1 MIMKLRHRVTAWAL
15 GLVSLAYVAHAG
27 AQQVPPA
34 QGFKVGAFEQPL
46 GTPKEFVLTKSMEA
60 GLAVEPVRIDLGE
73 WSGLKSASL
82 GPVLLV
88 GQSRE
93 ISQTRTAE
101 ALTSMLQWR
110 RSARGGT
117 VAALSVRSGG
127 AEGLRLGV
135 VVDQLPGNAML
146 RLYTDHQPNAV
157 FEIAGQR
164 VLQILQ
170 ANLDAGDSSE
180 AGRTWWTPSSSGDQ
194 VTLEIEL
201 PAGTPREALQIALP
215 RVMHIYENLSLP
227 IGDDVAEPAD
237 EKAMPLGNPL
247 TCHLD
252 ATCYNQYDVQRRG
265 VARMAYIT
273 ERGADGSYA
282 YGLCTGALLNDYQS
296 SGTPYFLTA
305 AHCISTQTLASAL
318 ETDWFYTS
326 SSCGSN
332 SLSPNSVNL
341 RNGSQ
346 LLYSSANPDVTLLK
360 LNDVPPAGAYFLGWD
375 STAVPLNSSVVGIHH
390 PDGGLQKISM
400 GVVPARASCAP
411 VNGSFNCSIGGNVGN
426 YYYVQWSQGLTQPGS
441 SGSPLFYQGLVT
453 GVLSGGSTASCPASN
468 ATSIYPSLNSVF
480 PVLRKWLV
488 DANAKPSP
496 NSARVPI
503 YRFYNTQTGTHFFT
517 ADAAERDYVIATYP
531 VFQYENIVFYAS
543 KQSAAAPDAVYRF
556 YNTNS
561 NSHFYTISEDERK
574 YVIANYPV
582 FKEEGISWY
591 ARKTQGEG
599 SIPMYRFYN
608 MNTGSHFYTINA
620 SERDFVIANYPHFK
634 YEGTSYYVW
643 GSQ

>member
-1 MIMKLRHRVTAWAL
+1 MKLRHRVTAWTL
-15 GLVSLAYVAHAG
+15 GLISLAYMASAG
-27 AQQVPPA
+27 AQQVPAA

-46 GTPKEFVLTKSMEA
+46 NTPKEFVLTKSMEA

-73 WSGLKSASL
+73 WSGIKSASQSS
-82 GPVLLV
+82 VLLI

-93 ISQTRTAE
+93 ISQTQSTE

-110 RSARGGT
+110 NSARGGS
-117 VAALSVRSGG
+117 VAAISVRSGG
-127 AEGLRLGV
+127 AEGMRLGV
-135 VVDQLPGNAML
+135 VVKQLPGNAML

-164 VLQILQ
+164 VMQILQ

-201 PAGTPREALQIALP
+201 PAGTSREALQIALP
-215 RVMHIYENLSLP
+215 RVMHIYESLSLP
-227 IGDDVAEPAD
+227 IGDAASEVAD

-265 VARMAYIT
+265 VARMAYVT
-273 ERGADGSYA
+273 ERRTDGSYS

-296 SGTPYFLTA
+296 SRTPYFLTA

-332 SLSPNSVNL
+332 SLSPTSVNL
-341 RNGSQ
+341 RNGAQ

-375 STAVPLNSSVVGIHH
+375 SNPVPSNSSVVGVHH
-390 PDGGLQKISM
+390 PDGGLQKISI
-400 GVVPARASCAP
+400 GVTPSRASCSP
-411 VNGSFNCSIGGNVGN
+411 VEGSFNCSIGGNTGN

-453 GVLSGGSTASCPASN
+453 GVLSAASDASCPASN
-468 ATSIYPSLNSVF
+468 AVSVYPSVNSVF
-480 PVLRKWLV
+480 SELRKWLV
-488 DANAKPSP
+488 DANAKPNP
-496 NSARVPI
+496 DSARVPI

-517 ADAAERDYVIATYP
+517 ANATERDQLIATNT

-543 KQSAAAPDAVYRF
+543 KQSSTAPDAVYRF
-556 YNTNS
+556 YNTS
-561 NSHFYTISEDERK
+561 SSSHFYTISEDERRTI
-574 YVIANYPV
+574 IANYPN
-582 FKEEGISWY
+582 FREEGISWY
-591 ARKTQGEG
+591 ARKTQGDG

-608 MNTGSHFYTINA
+608 TNTGSHFYTINA
-620 SERDFVIANYPHFK
+620 SERDFVIGNYPQFK